1 MEWILTPLKQELM
14 TTAKPYTIIPIEAC
28 RYFNPK
34 QLYLLAGLYIN
45 AHYQRGSNYMTTDT
59 TFSQLSELTGVNTDY
74 IKDSFIPKLKE
85 LEDKGYRVETIQQ
98 QREIRR
104 NIYYLPNPTKNFR
117 IIWAELFSDS
127 SLTPEEK
134 GVMIG
139 LYCLCVNNEF
149 RIDLSD
155 KLIYSHLDMAKNTYK
170 KYRDLLIEKKV
181 IWSSYDVPMKLVWTE
196 HMEAKVLLY
205 PHLGYNTWID
215 KVISHVPDDD
225 EIKHY
230 LDTINDE

>member
-1 MEWILTPLKQELM
+1 M

-127 SLTPEEK
+127 SLNPED
-134 GVMIG
+134 
-139 LYCLCVNNEF
+139 CLCVNNEF

-155 KLIYSHLDMAKNTYK
+155 KLIYSHLDIAKNTYK

-215 KVISHVPDDD
+215 KVTSDVPDDD

>member
-1 MEWILTPLKQELM
+1 M

-127 SLTPEEK
+127 SLNPEEK

-155 KLIYSHLDMAKNTYK
+155 KLI
-170 KYRDLLIEKKV
+170 YRDLLIEKKV

-215 KVISHVPDDD
+215 KVTSDVPDDD

>member
-1 MEWILTPLKQELM
+1 MNSYQALQESVL
-14 TTAKPYTIIPIEAC
+14 IISRMP
-28 RYFNPK
+28 
-34 QLYLLAGLYIN
+34 
-45 AHYQRGSNYMTTDT
+45 
-59 TFSQLSELTGVNTDY
+59 
-74 IKDSFIPKLKE
+74 FIPRLKE
-85 LEDKGYRVETIQQ
+85 TNYVKIETIQ
-98 QREIRR
+98 ESYMVKR
-104 NIYYLPNPTKNFR
+104 NIYHLPNPPKNFR

-127 SLTPEEK
+127 SLSPEEK

-139 LYCLCVNNEF
+139 LYCLCINNEF

-181 IWSSYDVPMKLVWTE
+181 IWSSYDVPMKLVWAE
-196 HMEAKVLLY
+196 HMETQVLLY

-215 KVISHVPDDD
+215 KVTSHAPDDD
-225 EIKHY
+225 EIKQY